1 MWAARDGG
9 GGGGGADGGG
19 DGGAMAAQAVTGMR
33 EAADKVERGEGG
45 TLAKEAST
53 EAKSRLAAP

>member
-1 MWAARDGG
+1 VAVKAEGAR
-9 GGGGGADGGG
+9 
-19 DGGAMAAQAVTGMR
+19 AAQAME
-33 EAADKVERGEGG
+33 EAETEGGEGG